1 MRVKL
6 RNLRREKQLTQEEIA
21 KQIGITRAYYTNL
34 EQGRGNPS
42 LKLASRIKEILSYEK
57 DDIFLE
63 EIQK

>member
-6 RNLRREKQLTQEEIA
+6 KNLRRQKQLTQEEIA

-63 EIQK
+63 EI

>member
-6 RNLRREKQLTQEEIA
+6 KNLRREKQLTQEEIA

-63 EIQK
+63 EI